1 MEGISGE
8 ALEMLR
14 SYSWPGNVRELES
27 LLERTMN
34 VVEEKLIKLPS
45 KRNRCFF
52 KFRGTGFAAGCFT
65 ADEGQ

>member
-45 KRNRCFF
+45 KRESLFF
-52 KFRGTGFAAGCFT
+52 
-65 ADEGQ
+65 